1 MRILINQL
9 INQSSVA
16 KAAHPLLKMLLISRK
31 DFMPKD
37 CKSKTK
43 NFGKLVLSQHFV
55 GVNYE
60 VIRNDPASPRIFCQ
74 LTPILSCVATWH

>member
-1 MRILINQL
+1 MNKGWVKKMRILINQL

-37 CKSKTK
+37 SKSKTKK
-43 NFGKLVLSQHFV
+43 NFGKL
-55 GVNYE
+55 
-60 VIRNDPASPRIFCQ
+60 
-74 LTPILSCVATWH
+74 